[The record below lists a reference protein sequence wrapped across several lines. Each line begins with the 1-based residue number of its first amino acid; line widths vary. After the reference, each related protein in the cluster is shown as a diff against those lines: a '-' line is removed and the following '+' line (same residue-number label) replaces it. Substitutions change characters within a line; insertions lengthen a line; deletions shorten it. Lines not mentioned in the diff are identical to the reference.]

1 MNPPIDAPDVPAPWA
16 PGGARR
22 VAAALA
28 MLLVLV
34 FSAAA
39 IASMPDTAASGPVST
54 EQRPAG

>member
-1 MNPPIDAPDVPAPWA
+1 MNPTTDVPAPWA

-34 FSAAA
+34 FSAVA
-39 IASMPDTAASGPVST
+39 IASMPDTEASAGISV
-54 EQRPAG
+54 EHRPAG